1 MSDEEL
7 HEQDELEQEMW
18 EQHEIDMQLE
28 PED

>member
-18 EQHEIDMQLE
+18 EQHETDMQLE